1 MNTGKD
7 PYAVLGVPRNATQD
21 QIKKAYRDLARKH
34 HPDMNQ
40 GDKKSEEKFKEI
52 QHAYET
58 LSDPEKKKSYDMF
71 GTSGFGGQRP
81 GGGGGSY
88 RQYSRG
94 FPGIDEIFK
103 DIFSQ
108 GGASY
113 GMGGAR
119 GNFGDIFD
127 FGATRQQPR
136 KPKNIQHT
144 VTLDFETAVKG
155 GEKELL
161 MKPPEGETKKIR
173 VRIPSGVKTGS
184 KVRLP
189 GKGEQLNSM
198 AGDLILEIKVLP
210 HPIFK
215 RENDDIYIDLPLTVY
230 EATLGTLIDVP
241 TIESPVKLTIPP
253 GVGSGTKMRLREK
266 GVKNPKTG
274 KRGDQFVVVQIAMP
288 QKSDKYM
295 EDLMSEIKEKYPYDP
310 RKKFRQ
316 YL

>member
-1 MNTGKD
+1 MNGKND
-7 PYAVLGVPRNATQD
+7 LYAVLGVSRNATQEE
-21 QIKKAYRDLARKH
+21 IKKAYRDLARKH

-58 LSDPEKKKSYDMF
+58 LSDPEKKKTYDMF
-71 GTSGFGGQRP
+71 GTTGVGGQQP
-81 GGGGGSY
+81 GGGGGY
-88 RQYSRG
+88 RQSSRG

-108 GGASY
+108 GGGSY
-113 GMGGAR
+113 DMGGAG

-127 FGATRQQPR
+127 FTATRQRPR
-136 KPKNIQHT
+136 KPRNAHHS

-161 MKPPEGETKKIR
+161 IKSPEGETKKIA
-173 VRIPSGVKTGS
+173 VRIPAGVKTGS

-189 GKGEQLNSM
+189 GKGGQMNSM
-198 AGDLILEIKVLP
+198 AEDLILEIKVLS
-210 HPIFK
+210 HPVFR

-230 EATLGTLIDVP
+230 EAALGTQVDVP
-241 TIESPVKLTIPP
+241 TVDGSVSLRIPS
-253 GVGSGTKMRLREK
+253 GVGSGTKMRLKEK
-266 GVKNPKTG
+266 GAKNPKTG

-288 QKSDKYM
+288 QESDKSM
-295 EDLMSEIKEKYPYDP
+295 QNLMSEIREKYPYDP
-310 RKKFRQ
+310 RKKLRQ

>member
-1 MNTGKD
+1 MNTEKD

-40 GDKKSEEKFKEI
+40 GDKRSEEKFKEI

-58 LSDPEKKKSYDMF
+58 LSDPEKKKAYDMF
-71 GTSGFGGQRP
+71 GTTGFGGQKP
-81 GGGGGSY
+81 GGGGSY

-108 GGASY
+108 GGGSY
-113 GMGGAR
+113 GMGGA
-119 GNFGDIFD
+119 GGSFGDIFD
-127 FGATRQQPR
+127 FGATRQRTR
-136 KPKNIQHT
+136 KPRTIRHT

-161 MKPPEGETKKIR
+161 IKSPEGETKKIT
-173 VRIPSGVKTGS
+173 VKIPAGVKTGS

-189 GKGEQLNSM
+189 GRGEQSNST
-198 AGDLILEIKVLP
+198 AGDLILEIRVLS
-210 HPIFK
+210 HPVFK
-215 RENDDIYIDLPLTVY
+215 RENDDIYIDLPLTLY
-230 EATLGTLIDVP
+230 EAVLGTLIDVP
-241 TIESPVKLTIPP
+241 TVESPVKLTIPP
-253 GVGSGTKMRLREK
+253 GVGSGTKMRLKEK
-266 GVKNPKTG
+266 GVRNPKTG

-288 QKSDKYM
+288 QELDKYM
-295 EDLMSEIKEKYPYDP
+295 EDLMSEIEEKYPYDP

>member
-1 MNTGKD
+1 MNAEKD
-7 PYAVLGVPRNATQD
+7 LYAVLGVPRNATQD

-58 LSDPEKKKSYDMF
+58 LSDPEKKKTYDMF
-71 GTSGFGGQRP
+71 GTSNFGGQRT
-81 GGGGGSY
+81 GGGSY

-94 FPGIDEIFK
+94 FPDIDEIFK

-108 GGASY
+108 GGGAY
-113 GMGGAR
+113 GMGGA
-119 GNFGDIFD
+119 GGGFGDIFD
-127 FGATRQQPR
+127 FGNVRQQPR
-136 KPKNIQHT
+136 RPKNIQHT

-161 MKPPEGETKKIR
+161 LKSPEGRSKKIT
-173 VRIPSGVKTGS
+173 VKIPGGVKTGS

-189 GKGEQLNSM
+189 GKGEQMNSV
-198 AGDLILEIKVLP
+198 AGDLILEIKVLS
-210 HPIFK
+210 HPVFR
-215 RENDDIYIDLPLTVY
+215 RENDDIYIDVPLTVY
-230 EATLGTLIDVP
+230 EAALGTLIDVP

-288 QKSDKYM
+288 EESSEHMKK
-295 EDLMSEIKEKYPYDP
+295 LMDEIKEKYPYDP
-310 RKKFRQ
+310 RKKLLQ

>member
-1 MNTGKD
+1 MNTEKD
-7 PYAVLGVPRNATQD
+7 LYAVLGVPRNATQD

-40 GDKKSEEKFKEI
+40 GDKESEEKFKEI

-71 GTSGFGGQRP
+71 GTSGFGGQRTS
-81 GGGGGSY
+81 GGSY

-94 FPGIDEIFK
+94 FPDIDEIFK

-108 GGASY
+108 GGGAY
-113 GMGGAR
+113 GMGGA
-119 GNFGDIFD
+119 GGSFGDIFD
-127 FGATRQQPR
+127 FGNVRQQPR

-161 MKPPEGETKKIR
+161 VKSPDGGIKKIM
-173 VRIPSGVKTGS
+173 VKIPAGVKTGS

-189 GKGEQLNSM
+189 GKGEQMNSM
-198 AGDLILEIKVLP
+198 AGDLILEIKVLS
-210 HPIFK
+210 HPVFK

-230 EATLGTLIDVP
+230 EAALGTLIDVP

-253 GVGSGTKMRLREK
+253 GVGSGTRMRLREK

-288 QKSDKYM
+288 KESNEHMKK
-295 EDLMSEIKEKYPYDP
+295 LMDEIKEKYPYDP
-310 RKKFRQ
+310 R
-316 YL
+316 

>member
-1 MNTGKD
+1 MNAEKD
-7 PYAVLGVPRNATQD
+7 LYAVLGVPRNATQD

-58 LSDPEKKKSYDMF
+58 LSDPEKKKTYDMF
-71 GTSGFGGQRP
+71 GTSSFGGQRT
-81 GGGGGSY
+81 GGGSY

-94 FPGIDEIFK
+94 FPDIDEIFK

-108 GGASY
+108 GGGAY
-113 GMGGAR
+113 GMGGA
-119 GNFGDIFD
+119 GGSFGDVFD
-127 FGATRQQPR
+127 FSNMRQQPR
-136 KPKNIQHT
+136 RPKNIQHT

-161 MKPPEGETKKIR
+161 LKSPEGGTRKIT
-173 VRIPSGVKTGS
+173 VKIPAGVKTGS

-189 GKGEQLNSM
+189 GKGEQINSM
-198 AGDLILEIKVLP
+198 AGDLILEIKVLS
-210 HPIFK
+210 HPVFK

-230 EATLGTLIDVP
+230 EAVLGTLTDVP

-253 GVGSGTKMRLREK
+253 GVGSGTKMRLKEK

-288 QKSDKYM
+288 KESG
-295 EDLMSEIKEKYPYDP
+295 EDMKRLMDEIKEKYPYDP
-310 RKKFRQ
+310 RKKLLQ

>member
-1 MNTGKD
+1 MNAEKD
-7 PYAVLGVPRNATQD
+7 PYTVLGVPRSATQD

-40 GDKKSEEKFKEI
+40 GDKASEEKFKEI
-52 QHAYET
+52 QLAYET
-58 LSDPEKKKSYDMF
+58 LSDPEKKKNYDMF
-71 GTSGFGGQRP
+71 GTSGFGGQRT
-81 GGGGGSY
+81 GGGSY

-94 FPGIDEIFK
+94 FPDIDEIFK

-108 GGASY
+108 GGGAY
-113 GMGGAR
+113 GMGGTR
-119 GNFGDIFD
+119 GNFGDVFD
-127 FGATRQQPR
+127 FGNVRQQPR

-161 MKPPEGETKKIR
+161 VKSPESGTKKIT
-173 VRIPSGVKTGS
+173 VKIPAGVKTGS

-189 GKGEQLNSM
+189 GKGEQINSM
-198 AGDLILEIKVLP
+198 AGDLILEIKVRS
-210 HPIFK
+210 HPVFK
-215 RENDDIYIDLPLTVY
+215 RENDDIYIDVPLTVY
-230 EATLGTLIDVP
+230 EAALGTLIDVP

-266 GVKNPKTG
+266 GVRNPKTG

-288 QKSDKYM
+288 GESGEHMKK
-295 EDLMSEIKEKYPYDP
+295 LMDEFKEKYPYDP
-310 RKKFRQ
+310 RKKLLQ

>member
-1 MNTGKD
+1 MNTEKD
-7 PYAVLGVPRNATQD
+7 LYAVLGVPRNATQD

-40 GDKKSEEKFKEI
+40 GNKKSEEKFKEI

-58 LSDPEKKKSYDMF
+58 LSDPEKKKTYDMF
-71 GTSGFGGQRP
+71 GTTGFGGQNP
-81 GGGGGSY
+81 GGGGSY

-103 DIFSQ
+103 DMFSQ
-108 GGASY
+108 GSGAH
-113 GMGGAR
+113 GMGGV
-119 GNFGDIFD
+119 GGGFGDIFD
-127 FGATRQQPR
+127 FGGARQQPR
-136 KPKNIQHT
+136 KPKNIRHS
-144 VTLDFETAVKG
+144 VTLDFETAVRG
-155 GEKELL
+155 GEKKLL
-161 MKPPEGETKKIR
+161 IKSPEGETKRITVKIPAG
-173 VRIPSGVKTGS
+173 VRTGS

-198 AGDLILEIKVLP
+198 AGDLILEIKALS

-215 RENDDIYIDLPLTVY
+215 RENDDIYLDLPLTIY
-230 EATLGTLIDVP
+230 EAALGTVIDVP

-266 GVKNPKTG
+266 GVKSPKTG
-274 KRGDQFVVVQIAMP
+274 KRGDQFVVIQIAMP
-288 QKSDKYM
+288 QESAKNI

-310 RKKFRQ
+310 RKKLRR

>member
-1 MNTGKD
+1 MNAEKD
-7 PYAVLGVPRNATQD
+7 LYAVLGIPRSATQE

-40 GDKKSEEKFKEI
+40 GDKRSEEKFKEI

-58 LSDPEKKKSYDMF
+58 LSDQEKKKNYDMF
-71 GTSGFGGQRP
+71 GTTDFGGQRP
-81 GGGGGSY
+81 GSGGNY

-108 GGASY
+108 GRTSY
-113 GMGGAR
+113 GMGGAG

-127 FGATRQQPR
+127 FGSVYQQPK
-136 KPKNIQHT
+136 KPKNIQQT
-144 VTLDFETAVKG
+144 ITIDFKAAVE
-155 GEKELL
+155 GEERELL
-161 MKPPEGETKKIR
+161 IKSPEGRTKRITVKI
-173 VRIPSGVKTGS
+173 PAGVKTGS
-184 KVRLP
+184 KIRLP
-189 GKGEQLNSM
+189 GKGEQLSSA

-210 HPIFK
+210 HPVFR
-215 RENDDIYIDLPLTVY
+215 REEDDIYIDLPLTVY
-230 EATLGTLIDVP
+230 EAALGALVNVP
-241 TIESPVKLTIPP
+241 TIENSVKLTIPP

-274 KRGDQFVVVQIAMP
+274 KRGDQFVIIQIAMP
-288 QKSDKYM
+288 EESDEYM
-295 EDLMSEIKEKYPYDP
+295 ESIMRQIKEKYPYNP

>member
-1 MNTGKD
+1 MNTKKD
-7 PYAVLGVPRNATQD
+7 LYAVLGVPRNATQD

-40 GDKKSEEKFKEI
+40 GDKESEEKFKEI

-58 LSDPEKKKSYDMF
+58 LSDSEKKKSYDMF
-71 GTSGFGGQRP
+71 GTSGFGGQRTS
-81 GGGGGSY
+81 GGSY

-94 FPGIDEIFK
+94 FPDIDEIFK

-108 GGASY
+108 GGGAY
-113 GMGGAR
+113 GMGGA
-119 GNFGDIFD
+119 GGSFGDIFD
-127 FGATRQQPR
+127 FGNVRQQPR

-161 MKPPEGETKKIR
+161 VKSPESGIKKIT
-173 VRIPSGVKTGS
+173 VKIPAGVKTGS

-189 GKGEQLNSM
+189 GKGEQMNSM
-198 AGDLILEIKVLP
+198 AGDLILEIKVLS
-210 HPIFK
+210 HPVFK

-230 EATLGTLIDVP
+230 EAALGTLIDVP

-253 GVGSGTKMRLREK
+253 GVGSGTRMRLREK

-288 QKSDKYM
+288 KESNEHMKK
-295 EDLMSEIKEKYPYDP
+295 LMDEIKEKYPYDP
-310 RKKFRQ
+310 RKKLLQ

>member
-1 MNTGKD
+1 MSTEKD
-7 PYAVLGVPRNATQD
+7 LYAVLGVSRNATQD

-40 GDKKSEEKFKEI
+40 GDKRSEEKFKEI
-52 QHAYET
+52 QRAYET
-58 LSDPEKKKSYDMF
+58 LSDPEKKKAYDMF
-71 GTSGFGGQRP
+71 GTTGFGGQRP
-81 GGGGGSY
+81 GGGGSY

-108 GGASY
+108 GGGSY
-113 GMGGAR
+113 GTGGAGGSFR
-119 GNFGDIFD
+119 DIFD
-127 FGATRQQPR
+127 FGTTPQRPR
-136 KPKNIQHT
+136 KPGNTRHT

-161 MKPPEGETKKIR
+161 IKSPEGGTEKIA
-173 VRIPSGVKTGS
+173 VRIPAGVKTGS
-184 KVRLP
+184 KIRLP

-198 AGDLILEIKVLP
+198 AGDLILEIKVLS
-210 HPIFK
+210 HPVFR

-230 EATLGTLIDVP
+230 EAALGTLLDVP
-241 TIESPVKLTIPP
+241 TVESPVKLTIPP
-253 GVGSGTKMRLREK
+253 GVGSGTKMRLKEK
-266 GVKNPKTG
+266 GVRNLKTG

-288 QKSDKYM
+288 EEFDKYM
-295 EDLMSEIKEKYPYDP
+295 EDLISEIKEKYPYDP

>member
-1 MNTGKD
+1 MNAEKD
-7 PYAVLGVPRNATQD
+7 LYAVLGVPRNATQD
-21 QIKKAYRDLARKH
+21 QIKKAYRDLARRH
-34 HPDMNQ
+34 HPDMNR

-58 LSDPEKKKSYDMF
+58 LSDPEKKKTYDMF
-71 GTSGFGGQRP
+71 GTSSFSGQRT
-81 GGGGGSY
+81 GGGSY

-94 FPGIDEIFK
+94 FPDIDEIFK

-108 GGASY
+108 GGGVH

-119 GNFGDIFD
+119 GSFGDVFD
-127 FGATRQQPR
+127 FGGARQQAR
-136 KPKNIQHT
+136 RPKNIQHT

-161 MKPPEGETKKIR
+161 LKSPEGAAKKLT
-173 VRIPSGVKTGS
+173 VKIPAGVKTGS

-189 GKGEQLNSM
+189 GRGEQLNSA
-198 AGDLILEIKVLP
+198 AGDLILEIKALS
-210 HPIFK
+210 HPVFK

-230 EATLGTLIDVP
+230 EAALGTLVDVP
-241 TIESPVKLTIPP
+241 TVESPVKLTIPP

-266 GVKNPKTG
+266 GVKNPRTG
-274 KRGDQFVVVQIAMP
+274 RRGDQFVVVQIAMP
-288 QKSDKYM
+288 EESGERMKK
-295 EDLMSEIKEKYPYDP
+295 LMDEIKEKYPYDP
-310 RKKFRQ
+310 RKKLHQ

>member
-7 PYAVLGVPRNATQD
+7 PYAVLGVSRNATQD

-58 LSDPEKKKSYDMF
+58 LSDPEKKKTYDMF
-71 GTSGFGGQRP
+71 GTTGFGGQQP
-81 GGGGGSY
+81 GGGASY

-108 GGASY
+108 GGGSY
-113 GMGGAR
+113 GMGGA
-119 GNFGDIFD
+119 GGSFGDVFD
-127 FGATRQQPR
+127 FGATRQRPR
-136 KPKNIQHT
+136 KPRNTHHA

-161 MKPPEGETKKIR
+161 VKSPAGETKKITVKIPAG
-173 VRIPSGVKTGS
+173 VRTGS

-189 GKGEQLNSM
+189 GKGEQLSSM
-198 AGDLILEIKVLP
+198 AGDLILEIKVLS
-210 HPIFK
+210 HPVFR
-215 RENDDIYIDLPLTVY
+215 RENDDVYIDLPLTVY
-230 EATLGTLIDVP
+230 EAALGTQIDVP
-241 TIESPVKLTIPP
+241 TVESSVKLTIPS
-253 GVGSGTKMRLREK
+253 GVGSGTKMRLKEK
-266 GVKNPKTG
+266 GVRNPKTG

-288 QKSDKYM
+288 QESDKHM
-295 EDLMSEIKEKYPYDP
+295 QDLMGEIEEKYPYDP
-310 RKKFRQ
+310 RKKLRQ

>member
-1 MNTGKD
+1 MSTEKD
-7 PYAVLGVPRNATQD
+7 LYAVLGVSRNATQD

-40 GDKKSEEKFKEI
+40 GDKRSEEKFKEI
-52 QHAYET
+52 QRAYET
-58 LSDPEKKKSYDMF
+58 LSDPEKKKAYDMF
-71 GTSGFGGQRP
+71 GTTGFGGQRP
-81 GGGGGSY
+81 GGGGSY

-108 GGASY
+108 GGGSY
-113 GMGGAR
+113 GTGGAGGSFR
-119 GNFGDIFD
+119 DIFD
-127 FGATRQQPR
+127 FGTTPQRPR
-136 KPKNIQHT
+136 KPGNTRHT

-161 MKPPEGETKKIR
+161 IKSPEGGTEKVT
-173 VRIPSGVKTGS
+173 VRIPAGVKTGS
-184 KVRLP
+184 KIRLP

-198 AGDLILEIKVLP
+198 AGDLILEIKVLS
-210 HPIFK
+210 HPVFR

-230 EATLGTLIDVP
+230 EAALGTLLDVP
-241 TIESPVKLTIPP
+241 TVESPVKLTIPP
-253 GVGSGTKMRLREK
+253 GVGSGTKMRLKEK
-266 GVKNPKTG
+266 GVRNLKTG

-288 QKSDKYM
+288 EEFDKYM
-295 EDLMSEIKEKYPYDP
+295 EDLISEIKEKYPYDP

>member
-1 MNTGKD
+1 MNAEKD
-7 PYAVLGVPRNATQD
+7 LYAVLGVPRNATQD

-40 GDKKSEEKFKEI
+40 GDKRSEEKFKEI

-58 LSDPEKKKSYDMF
+58 LSDPEKKKTYDMF
-71 GTSGFGGQRP
+71 GTSSFGGQRT
-81 GGGGGSY
+81 GGGNY

-94 FPGIDEIFK
+94 FPDIDEIFK

-108 GGASY
+108 GGGAY

-119 GNFGDIFD
+119 GSFGDVFD
-127 FGATRQQPR
+127 FSNVRQQPR
-136 KPKNIQHT
+136 RPKNIHHT
-144 VTLDFETAVKG
+144 LTLGFETAVKG

-161 MKPPEGETKKIR
+161 VKSPEGGTKKIT
-173 VRIPSGVKTGS
+173 VKIPAGVKTGS

-189 GKGEQLNSM
+189 GKGEQINSM
-198 AGDLILEIKVLP
+198 AGDLILEIKVLS
-210 HPIFK
+210 HPVFR

-230 EATLGTLIDVP
+230 EAALGTLIDVP

-274 KRGDQFVVVQIAMP
+274 ERGDQFVVIQIAMP
-288 QKSDKYM
+288 EESS
-295 EDLMSEIKEKYPYDP
+295 EDMKKLMDEIKEKYPYDP
-310 RKKFRQ
+310 RKKLLQ

>member
-1 MNTGKD
+1 MNAEKD
-7 PYAVLGVPRNATQD
+7 PYTVLGVQRSATQD

-52 QHAYET
+52 QLAYET
-58 LSDPEKKKSYDMF
+58 LSDPEKKKTYDMF
-71 GTSGFGGQRP
+71 GTSGFGGQRT
-81 GGGGGSY
+81 GGGSY

-94 FPGIDEIFK
+94 FPDIDEIFK

-108 GGASY
+108 GGGAY

-119 GNFGDIFD
+119 GNFGDVFD
-127 FGATRQQPR
+127 FGNVRQQPR
-136 KPKNIQHT
+136 RPKNIQHT

-161 MKPPEGETKKIR
+161 VKSPESGTKKIT
-173 VRIPSGVKTGS
+173 VKIPAGVKTGS

-189 GKGEQLNSM
+189 GKGEQINSM
-198 AGDLILEIKVLP
+198 AGDLILEIKVLS
-210 HPIFK
+210 HPVFK
-215 RENDDIYIDLPLTVY
+215 RENDDIYIDVPLTVY
-230 EATLGTLIDVP
+230 EAALGTLIDVP

-266 GVKNPKTG
+266 GVRNPKTG

-288 QKSDKYM
+288 EESSEHM
-295 EDLMSEIKEKYPYDP
+295 EKLMDELKEKYPYDP
-310 RKKFRQ
+310 RKKLLQ

>member
-1 MNTGKD
+1 MNTEKD
-7 PYAVLGVPRNATQD
+7 FYAVLGVPRNATQD

-40 GDKKSEEKFKEI
+40 GDKESEEKFKEI

-71 GTSGFGGQRP
+71 GTSGFGGQRTS
-81 GGGGGSY
+81 GGSY

-94 FPGIDEIFK
+94 FPDIDEIFK

-108 GGASY
+108 GGGAY
-113 GMGGAR
+113 GMGGA
-119 GNFGDIFD
+119 GGSFGDIFD
-127 FGATRQQPR
+127 FGNVRQQPR

-161 MKPPEGETKKIR
+161 VKSPDGGIKKIM
-173 VRIPSGVKTGS
+173 VKIPAGVKTGS

-189 GKGEQLNSM
+189 GKGEQMNSM
-198 AGDLILEIKVLP
+198 AGDLILEIKVLS
-210 HPIFK
+210 HPVFK

-230 EATLGTLIDVP
+230 EAALGTLIDVP

-253 GVGSGTKMRLREK
+253 GVGSGTRMRLREK

-288 QKSDKYM
+288 KESNEHMKK
-295 EDLMSEIKEKYPYDP
+295 LMDEIKEKYPYDP
-310 RKKFRQ
+310 RKKLLQ

>member
-1 MNTGKD
+1 MNAEKD
-7 PYAVLGVPRNATQD
+7 LYAVLGVPRNATQD

-58 LSDPEKKKSYDMF
+58 LSDPEKKKTYDMF
-71 GTSGFGGQRP
+71 GTSSFGGQRT
-81 GGGGGSY
+81 GGGNY

-94 FPGIDEIFK
+94 FPDIDEIFK

-108 GGASY
+108 GGGAY

-119 GNFGDIFD
+119 GNFGDVFD
-127 FGATRQQPR
+127 FSNVRQQPR
-136 KPKNIQHT
+136 RPKNIQHT
-144 VTLDFETAVKG
+144 LTLDFETAVKG

-161 MKPPEGETKKIR
+161 IKSPEGGTKKIT
-173 VRIPSGVKTGS
+173 VKIPAGVKTGS

-189 GKGEQLNSM
+189 GKGEQINSM
-198 AGDLILEIKVLP
+198 AGDLILEIKVLS
-210 HPIFK
+210 HPVFR
-215 RENDDIYIDLPLTVY
+215 REKDDIYIDLPLTVY

-274 KRGDQFVVVQIAMP
+274 ERGDQFVVIQIAMP
-288 QKSDKYM
+288 EESS
-295 EDLMSEIKEKYPYDP
+295 EDMKKLMDEIKEKYPYDP
-310 RKKFRQ
+310 RKKLLQ

>member
-1 MNTGKD
+1 MNTEKD
-7 PYAVLGVPRNATQD
+7 FYAILGLSRNATQD
-21 QIKKAYRDLARKH
+21 QIKKAYRNLARKH

-40 GDKKSEEKFKEI
+40 GDKRSEEKFKEI

-58 LSDPEKKKSYDMF
+58 LSDPEKRKTYDMF
-71 GTSGFGGQRP
+71 GTAGFGGQRP
-81 GGGGGSY
+81 GGGGSY
-88 RQYSRG
+88 RQHSRG

-113 GMGGAR
+113 GMGGA
-119 GNFGDIFD
+119 GGGFGDIFD
-127 FGATRQQPR
+127 FGTTRQQPR
-136 KPKNIQHT
+136 KPRNTRHA

-161 MKPPEGETKKIR
+161 VKSPEGETKKITVKIPAG
-173 VRIPSGVKTGS
+173 VRTGS

-198 AGDLILEIKVLP
+198 AGDLILEIKVLS
-210 HPIFK
+210 HPVFR

-230 EATLGTLIDVP
+230 EAALGTLVDVP
-241 TIESPVKLTIPP
+241 TVESPVKLTIPP
-253 GVGSGTKMRLREK
+253 GVGSGTKMRLKEK
-266 GVKNPKTG
+266 GVRNPKTA

-288 QKSDKYM
+288 QESDKDM
-295 EDLMSEIKEKYPYDP
+295 EDLISEIKEKYPYDP

>member
-1 MNTGKD
+1 MNAEKD
-7 PYAVLGVPRNATQD
+7 LYAVLGVPRNATQD

-40 GDKKSEEKFKEI
+40 GDKASEEKFKEI

-58 LSDPEKKKSYDMF
+58 LSDPEKKKTYDMF
-71 GTSGFGGQRP
+71 GTSNFGGQRT
-81 GGGGGSY
+81 GGGSY

-94 FPGIDEIFK
+94 FPDIDEIFK

-108 GGASY
+108 GGGAY
-113 GMGGAR
+113 GMGGV
-119 GNFGDIFD
+119 GGSFGDVFD
-127 FGATRQQPR
+127 FGNVRRQPR
-136 KPKNIQHT
+136 RPKNIQHT

-155 GEKELL
+155 GGKELL
-161 MKPPEGETKKIR
+161 VKSPEGGTRKLTVKI
-173 VRIPSGVKTGS
+173 PAGVKTGS

-189 GKGEQLNSM
+189 GKGEQINSM
-198 AGDLILEIKVLP
+198 AGDLILEIKVLS
-210 HPIFK
+210 HPVFK

-230 EATLGTLIDVP
+230 EAALGTLIDVP

-288 QKSDKYM
+288 KEPDEHMKK
-295 EDLMSEIKEKYPYDP
+295 LMDEIKEKYPYDP
-310 RKKFRQ
+310 RKKLLQ

>member
-1 MNTGKD
+1 MNAEKD
-7 PYAVLGVPRNATQD
+7 LYAVLGVPRNATQD

-58 LSDPEKKKSYDMF
+58 LSDPEKKKTYDMF
-71 GTSGFGGQRP
+71 GTSGFGGQRA
-81 GGGGGSY
+81 GGGSY

-94 FPGIDEIFK
+94 FPDIDEIFK

-108 GGASY
+108 GGGAY
-113 GMGGAR
+113 GMGGA
-119 GNFGDIFD
+119 GGSFGDIFD
-127 FGATRQQPR
+127 FGNVRQQPR
-136 KPKNIQHT
+136 RPKNIQHT
-144 VTLDFETAVKG
+144 LTLDFETAVKG

-161 MKPPEGETKKIR
+161 LKSPESGTKKIT
-173 VRIPSGVKTGS
+173 VKIPAGVKTGS

-189 GKGEQLNSM
+189 GKGEQMNSM
-198 AGDLILEIKVLP
+198 AGDLILEIKVLS
-210 HPIFK
+210 HPVFK

-230 EATLGTLIDVP
+230 EAALGTLIDVP

-266 GVKNPKTG
+266 GVRNPKTG
-274 KRGDQFVVVQIAMP
+274 KRGDQFVIVQIAMP
-288 QKSDKYM
+288 KESS
-295 EDLMSEIKEKYPYDP
+295 EDMKKLMDEIKEKYPYDP
-310 RKKFRQ
+310 RKKLLQ

>member
-1 MNTGKD
+1 MNTEKD
-7 PYAVLGVPRNATQD
+7 LYAVLGVPRNATQD

-40 GDKKSEEKFKEI
+40 GDKESEEKFKEI

-71 GTSGFGGQRP
+71 GTSGFGGQRS
-81 GGGGGSY
+81 GGGSY

-94 FPGIDEIFK
+94 FPDIDEIFK

-108 GGASY
+108 GGGAY
-113 GMGGAR
+113 GMGGA
-119 GNFGDIFD
+119 GGSFGDIFD
-127 FGATRQQPR
+127 FGNVRQQPR

-161 MKPPEGETKKIR
+161 VKSPESGIKKIT
-173 VRIPSGVKTGS
+173 VKIPAGVKTGS

-189 GKGEQLNSM
+189 GKGEQMNSM
-198 AGDLILEIKVLP
+198 SGDLILEIKVLS
-210 HPIFK
+210 HPVFK

-230 EATLGTLIDVP
+230 EAALGTLIDVP

-253 GVGSGTKMRLREK
+253 GVGSGTRMRLREK

-288 QKSDKYM
+288 KESNEHMKK
-295 EDLMSEIKEKYPYDP
+295 LMDEIKEKYPYDP
-310 RKKFRQ
+310 RKKLLQ

>member
-1 MNTGKD
+1 MNAEKD
-7 PYAVLGVPRNATQD
+7 LYAVLGVPRNATQD

-58 LSDPEKKKSYDMF
+58 LSDPEKKKTYDMF
-71 GTSGFGGQRP
+71 GTSSFGGQRT
-81 GGGGGSY
+81 GGGNY

-94 FPGIDEIFK
+94 FPDIDEIFK

-108 GGASY
+108 GGGAY
-113 GMGGAR
+113 GMGGA
-119 GNFGDIFD
+119 GGSFGDIFD
-127 FGATRQQPR
+127 FGNVRQQPR
-136 KPKNIQHT
+136 RPKNIQHT
-144 VTLDFETAVKG
+144 VTLEFETAVKG

-161 MKPPEGETKKIR
+161 LKSPEGGTRKIT
-173 VRIPSGVKTGS
+173 VKIPAGVKTGS

-189 GKGEQLNSM
+189 GKGEQTNSM
-198 AGDLILEIKVLP
+198 AGDLILEIKVLS
-210 HPIFK
+210 HPVFR

-230 EATLGTLIDVP
+230 EAALGTLIDVP

-288 QKSDKYM
+288 EESG
-295 EDLMSEIKEKYPYDP
+295 EDMKRLMDEIKEKYPYDP
-310 RKKFRQ
+310 RKKLLQ

>member
-1 MNTGKD
+1 MNTEKD
-7 PYAVLGVPRNATQD
+7 LYAVLGVPRNATQD

-40 GDKKSEEKFKEI
+40 GDKESEEKFKEI

-71 GTSGFGGQRP
+71 GTSGFGGQRTS
-81 GGGGGSY
+81 GGSY

-94 FPGIDEIFK
+94 FPDIDEIFK

-108 GGASY
+108 GGGAY
-113 GMGGAR
+113 GMGGA
-119 GNFGDIFD
+119 GGSFGDIFD
-127 FGATRQQPR
+127 FGNVRQQPR

-161 MKPPEGETKKIR
+161 VKSPESGIKKIT
-173 VRIPSGVKTGS
+173 VKIPAGVKTGS

-189 GKGEQLNSM
+189 GKGEQMNSM
-198 AGDLILEIKVLP
+198 AGDLILEIKVLS
-210 HPIFK
+210 HPVFK

-230 EATLGTLIDVP
+230 EAALGTLIDVP

-253 GVGSGTKMRLREK
+253 GVGSGTRMRLREK

-274 KRGDQFVVVQIAMP
+274 NRGDQFVVVQIAMP
-288 QKSDKYM
+288 KESNEHMKK
-295 EDLMSEIKEKYPYDP
+295 LMDEIKEKYPYDP
-310 RKKFRQ
+310 RKKLLQ

>member
-1 MNTGKD
+1 MNAEKD
-7 PYAVLGVPRNATQD
+7 LYAVLGVPRNATQD

-34 HPDMNQ
+34 HPDMNR

-58 LSDPEKKKSYDMF
+58 LSDPEKKKTYDMF
-71 GTSGFGGQRP
+71 GTSGFSGQTT
-81 GGGGGSY
+81 GGGSY

-94 FPGIDEIFK
+94 FPDIDEIFK

-108 GGASY
+108 GGGVH

-119 GNFGDIFD
+119 GNFGDVFN
-127 FGATRQQPR
+127 FGGARQQARRPR
-136 KPKNIQHT
+136 NIQHT

-161 MKPPEGETKKIR
+161 LKSPEGAARKLTVKI
-173 VRIPSGVKTGS
+173 PAGVKTGS

-189 GKGEQLNSM
+189 GRGEQLNSA
-198 AGDLILEIKVLP
+198 AGDLILEIKVLS
-210 HPIFK
+210 HPVFK

-230 EATLGTLIDVP
+230 EAALGTLIDVP
-241 TIESPVKLTIPP
+241 TVESPVKLTIPP

-266 GVKNPKTG
+266 GVKNPRTG
-274 KRGDQFVVVQIAMP
+274 RRGDQFVVVQIAMP
-288 QKSDKYM
+288 EESGERMKK
-295 EDLMSEIKEKYPYDP
+295 LMDEIKEKYPYDP
-310 RKKFRQ
+310 RKKLHQ

>member
-1 MNTGKD
+1 MNTEKD
-7 PYAVLGVPRNATQD
+7 LYAVLGVPRNATQD

-40 GDKKSEEKFKEI
+40 GDKESEEKFKEI

-71 GTSGFGGQRP
+71 GTSGFGGQRTS
-81 GGGGGSY
+81 GGSY

-94 FPGIDEIFK
+94 FPDIDEIFK

-108 GGASY
+108 GGGAY
-113 GMGGAR
+113 GMGGA
-119 GNFGDIFD
+119 GGSFGDIFD
-127 FGATRQQPR
+127 FGNVRQQPR

-161 MKPPEGETKKIR
+161 VKSPDGGIKKIM
-173 VRIPSGVKTGS
+173 VKIPAGVKTGS

-189 GKGEQLNSM
+189 GKGEQMNSM
-198 AGDLILEIKVLP
+198 AGDLILEIKVLS
-210 HPIFK
+210 HPVFK

-230 EATLGTLIDVP
+230 EAALGTLIDVP

-253 GVGSGTKMRLREK
+253 GVGSGTRMRLREK

-288 QKSDKYM
+288 KESNEHMKK
-295 EDLMSEIKEKYPYDP
+295 LMDEIKEKYPYDP
-310 RKKFRQ
+310 RPNFIG
-316 YL
+316 